1 MSDSTGGEGSDGP
14 RPLPRK
20 VRTRQPTLIGIATA
34 KPTPIEA
41 PKAEAAPPKKPP
53 PEAKK
58 PLPAPSESGVSAKPA
73 FPTRPTGG
81 VPPRHRPFPPR
92 PRSAPPPPPPERTT
106 DPDPAVAPAL
116 SAEELAS
123 QPTKLLP
130 SAPPPPPE
138 PDIALEPTL
147 AAVDGVAVRSLVDEW
162 APAAPPAED
171 EGAPPLAAEITQVT
185 DEPEAIHTDPGLE
198 VPFEGELAAEATR
211 PVVPAPLDS
220 PPGDDDAG
228 PVSVPDLVPVSTVIV
243 DQASLAQPAQ
253 VYTMDLESG
262 YVAMQTDEPIEIP
275 GRKVPIGLIVGG
287 LVAAL
292 VIVGVGI
299 GVGFVLMSG
308 GSREEPVDGPTGAA
322 PGGQAVEDPVA
333 APSEEPPAPEE
344 AAPAAPTEAA
354 PPPPSEAVAEA
365 PADAEG
371 EDHGEDAMPAPAGG
385 AASIEEIEAFD
396 LPLPRVSRR
405 ARRLSDAERLSQGG
419 RHRARGLSAY
429 REQRWDDAVRELT
442 AALEHN
448 DWDVAAMEGLA
459 RTRARQG
466 QFPEAVAWAELA
478 VRRNSRSAATHRI
491 LGDVWRQAGHDDRA
505 LAAWRRGLRRHPEDR
520 WLRMRIRELSE

>member
-1 MSDSTGGEGSDGP
+1 MSDSTGGEGSEGP

-41 PKAEAAPPKKPP
+41 PKADVVAPKKPP
-53 PEAKK
+53 AEAKK

-81 VPPRHRPFPPR
+81 VPPRHKPFPPR
-92 PRSAPPPPPPERTT
+92 PRSAPPPPPPERAT
-106 DPDPAVAPAL
+106 DPDPSVAPVL

-130 SAPPPPPE
+130 SAPPPPM
-138 PDIALEPTL
+138 DIALEPTQ
-147 AAVDGVAVRSLVDEW
+147 AAVDVGAVRAMDG
-162 APAAPPAED
+162 D
-171 EGAPPLAAEITQVT
+171 EGAPPLAAEVTQVT

-211 PVVPAPLDS
+211 PVVSAPLDS
-220 PPGDDDAG
+220 PPDDGDAG

-243 DQASLAQPAQ
+243 DPASLAQPAQ

-275 GRKVPIGLIVGG
+275 GRKLPLGLIVGG
-287 LVAAL
+287 LVAAV

-299 GVGFVLMSG
+299 GVGYVVMSG
-308 GSREEPVDGPTGAA
+308 GDDAPADAPTGAA
-322 PGGQAVEDPVA
+322 PADEAVEDAVA
-333 APSEEPPAPEE
+333 EPSEDPPAPEP
-344 AAPAAPTEAA
+344 APTTPTTEAA
-354 PPPPSEAVAEA
+354 PPAPAEAVAEA
-365 PADAEG
+365 PAEGEG
-371 EDHGEDAMPAPAGG
+371 EDEGEDAMPAPAAG
-385 AASIEEIEAFD
+385 AASIADIEAFE

-405 ARRLSDAERLSQGG
+405 ARRLSDEERLSQGG

-429 REQRWDDAVRELT
+429 REQRWDDAVQEFA